1 MNETT
6 AINTNNAQSVGK
18 ETPSAKADIGPIINE
33 IDKILGEMPPITL
46 EQMKVIKLM
55 NRIDKKYI
63 VNVEQLPVI
72 LRMAQNDYYVQET
85 DGLRRFLY
93 KSCYYDTPDD
103 QMYTM
108 HCNGKLTRQ
117 KIRVREYVSSNLTFL
132 EIKSKS
138 NKGRTSKVRIK
149 VPDTNVLEQDEA
161 CNYIDEKARYR
172 HNDIRPRLK
181 NQFFRITLVNKGK
194 TERLTIDVNIEFENC
209 LTGDRDGNKKLCII
223 ELKRDGNVPSPFLNY
238 FMKLRIKAKG
248 ISKYCYGMMLTDPN
262 LKRNRFMPKLRYI
275 SKVTTGSSNIR

>member
-1 MNETT
+1 M
-6 AINTNNAQSVGK
+6 K
-18 ETPSAKADIGPIINE
+18 EILDK
-33 IDKILGEMPPITL
+33 IDQILGEMPPITL

-63 VNVEQLPVI
+63 VNVEQLPLI
-72 LRMAQNDYYVQET
+72 LEMAKNDYYVQET
-85 DGLRRFLY
+85 DDLRRFLY
-93 KSCYYDTPDD
+93 KSCYYDTVDD

-149 VPDTNVLEQDEA
+149 VPDTNVLQQEEA
-161 CNYIDEKARYR
+161 CNYIDEKARYN
-172 HNDIRPRLK
+172 HGEIRPRLK
-181 NQFFRITLVNKGK
+181 NQFYRITLVNKGK

-209 LTGDRDGNKKLCII
+209 LTGDRNGNKKLCII
-223 ELKRDGNVPSPFLNY
+223 ELKRDGNVPSPFLDY
-238 FMKLRIKAKG
+238 FMRLRIKAKG
-248 ISKYCYGMMLTDPN
+248 ISKYCYGMMLTDPT
-262 LKRNRFMPKLRYI
+262 LKRNRFMGKLRYI